1 MNDTKRHKHKKTL
14 VILFAILIAAFATIP
29 CYADDESE
37 YDPAS
42 NLNELWGSESP
53 YALYRSFEGETPY
66 MSYSPEVILSSYS
79 VKENALVA
87 GGTVTMEF
95 VFTNTSRISGI
106 FDLAVY
112 FGTST
117 NTMYPVFGQ
126 TNESVIT
133 AIPVE
138 GSVSIEKTF
147 QISELAADIIEMQL
161 RARYQG
167 VGTGQKE
174 TSTMVYL
181 PIFGSNSLS
190 TQINIESTVYTGA
203 QVPLSGYCGNSS
215 KREITD
221 LVMTVE
227 GDFSDSP
234 LTIKLGNLSP
244 GEQIP
249 ISGMIV
255 FPYETTG
262 AAVSASFAFS
272 DLEGN
277 RIQMA
282 HQNFRVMV
290 IEQPERAPDLG
301 VGVSIPTNLIVAG
314 ATACTTI
321 LLIILFLRRRR

>member
-1 MNDTKRHKHKKTL
+1 MNGTGRHKNNRIL
-14 VILFAILIAAFATIP
+14 VILFTILFAVFAAVP

-42 NLNELWGSESP
+42 NLSELWGSQSP
-53 YALYRSFEGETPY
+53 YALYRSVEGETPY
-66 MSYSPEVILSSYS
+66 MSYGPEVILSSYM

-95 VFTNTSRISGI
+95 VFTNTSRISGV
-106 FDLAVY
+106 FDLTVH

-126 TNESVIT
+126 TNESFIT
-133 AIPVE
+133 AIPAE
-138 GSVSIEKTF
+138 GSASVEKAF
-147 QISELAADIIEMQL
+147 HISEMAADIIEMQL
-161 RARYQG
+161 RVRYQG

-174 TSTMVYL
+174 TSMMVYL

-190 TQINIESTVYTGA
+190 TQVNIESTVYTGA

-215 KREITD
+215 RREIAD

-234 LTIKLGNLSP
+234 LVIKLGNLSP

-255 FPYETTG
+255 FPFENT
-262 AAVSASFAFS
+262 AAPVSASFAFS

-282 HQNFRVMV
+282 RQNFRVMV
-290 IEQPERAPDLG
+290 IEQPERAPDPGSGAL
-301 VGVSIPTNLIVAG
+301 VPTNLIVAG
-314 ATACTTI
+314 AAACMA
-321 LLIILFLRRRR
+321 IIFIALFLRKRR

>member
-1 MNDTKRHKHKKTL
+1 MSDTKRHTQRKIL
-14 VILFAILIAAFATIP
+14 VIMFVILYTTFAAMP
-29 CYADDESE
+29 CIADDEIE

-42 NLNELWGSESP
+42 SLNELWGSQSP

-66 MSYSPEVILSSYS
+66 ISYGPEVILSSYS

-95 VFTNTSRISGI
+95 VFTNTSRISGV

-117 NTMYPVFGQ
+117 NAMYPIFGQ
-126 TNESVIT
+126 TNESLIT

-147 QISELAADIIEMQL
+147 HISELAADIIEMQL
-161 RARYQG
+161 RVRYQG
-167 VGTGQKE
+167 VGTGAKE
-174 TSTMVYL
+174 TNMMMYL

-190 TQINIESTVYTGA
+190 TQINIESTVYTGT
-203 QVPLSGYCGNSS
+203 QVPVSGYCGNAS
-215 KREITD
+215 KREIAD
-221 LVMTVE
+221 LAMTIE

-234 LTIKLGNLSP
+234 LVIDLGSLAP

-262 AAVSASFAFS
+262 AAVSATFAFS

-282 HQNFRVMV
+282 RQNFRVMV
-290 IEQPERAPDLG
+290 IEQPERAIAADVNTPIPMYVIALG
-301 VGVSIPTNLIVAG
+301 VSVIIV
-314 ATACTTI
+314 
-321 LLIILFLRRRR
+321 IIVFAALRRHRS